1 MALPTHLGRQRMPVL
16 DLAVV
21 ELGLATL
28 IGLTGSADISAV
40 PPAGITAVHVV
51 ASLTS
56 TLTTIYAILVPA
68 LGILL
73 LGIADRRAGPSG
85 RPAFGVALAVGD
97 TALLA
102 VAGPVLAPGL
112 GTLAVLTSVLTIAWL
127 VLVGA
132 RMIRRRAA

>member
-1 MALPTHLGRQRMPVL
+1 MRRP

-21 ELGLATL
+21 ELG
-28 IGLTGSADISAV
+28 GSGDAHR
-40 PPAGITAVHVV
+40 PYGQRGHQRRTPAGITAVHVV

-85 RPAFGVALAVGD
+85 RPAGSPSPL
-97 TALLA
+97 
-102 VAGPVLAPGL
+102 AGPPCSPSRARSCPRP

>member
-1 MALPTHLGRQRMPVL
+1 M
-16 DLAVV
+16 V

-85 RPAFGVALAVGD
+85 RPAFGVALAVGG

-102 VAGPVLAPGL
+102 VGARSWPQAWTPWRC
-112 GTLAVLTSVLTIAWL
+112 TSVLTIAWL
-127 VLVGA
+127 LLVGA

>member
-28 IGLTGSADISAV
+28 IGLTDSADISAV
-40 PPAGITAVHVV
+40 PPCWHHCSARGGEPHLDADHDLRHPRPGPGHPAARHRRSAGG
-51 ASLTS
+51 
-56 TLTTIYAILVPA
+56 AIWPA
-68 LGILL
+68 G
-73 LGIADRRAGPSG
+73 
-85 RPAFGVALAVGD
+85 FGVALAVGG

>member
-1 MALPTHLGRQRMPVL
+1 M
-16 DLAVV
+16 V

-73 LGIADRRAGPSG
+73 LGIADRRAG
-85 RPAFGVALAVGD
+85 VALAVGG